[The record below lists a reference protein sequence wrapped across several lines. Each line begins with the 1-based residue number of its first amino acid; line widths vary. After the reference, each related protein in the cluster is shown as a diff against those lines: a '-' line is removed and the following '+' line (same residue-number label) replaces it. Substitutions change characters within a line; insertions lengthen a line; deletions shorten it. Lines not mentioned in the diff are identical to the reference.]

1 MSRGNKLRIFVCLM
15 VIAFVVSIEYKTIYQ
30 VVVASPL
37 VQMIVG
43 DSVSD
48 NTVQEEENSS
58 EGTETE
64 ELPDGETVEV
74 TIEDETEEETEDET
88 EGNVNEGTSFVF
100 DEQDAEIPFGN
111 EEENDTQSNGSSD
124 ESVSNEETGI
134 FSVNPEESLSENTIA
149 EELENVSAPYGES
162 AIPTTL
168 DAFITYYDSLDPR
181 KVPITTKQDWL
192 NLQELSQVTSLE
204 GYVFDIQDNNTTGD
218 TNTKLYDLQNMGFTG
233 IGCETYPFKGT
244 LTCYLENGMSVKT
257 SVPIFAYLAGG
268 STVKNF
274 SIIGVDSIAG
284 VAGVLTG
291 SGDVTLT
298 NMSVCGSIKNED
310 GAAGGLF
317 AEIVNNT
324 ASTIN
329 VNISAGNYGGVTF
342 EVLVES
348 DETKV
353 YPTISGDYSGAIAGK
368 AHGNFSFTYDEAA
381 CNLSNISS
389 VTGLCGYDSSASI
402 YGANGLL
409 FGKVEGD
416 ETYMPEIV
424 LTNTSQDA
432 TTVSF
437 DLTEKILG
445 EGINGGLIGY
455 MQNATLSTNG
465 KTVVLNGDKDKVADV
480 SGGNAKTADT
490 DTGIGGLIGILDHST
505 IKTGSKFLLQDMF
518 VCVSANKRSKGC
530 GGFFGGMIDSTI
542 ENTDDIIFEMNNSW
556 INSEWSSP
564 CHALGGIAGFY
575 SGKANTENLL
585 SGMILNNVVIQ
596 SQMAPPNASVGTIF
610 GLYRGH
616 DGNKLTLSNWTITG
630 ILTTA
635 NKGNGTGGVVGCV
648 KGIDGENG
656 TAVLRINEGSID
668 TARNANYGINYI
680 SGSQFAIWDDAN
692 PIGGIVGIIT
702 TASCEISNVTIT
714 GLSLRSDSYTGGVI
728 GEIKESA
735 NKKHVFLENITLGK
749 IVQRCT
755 PNSLTFVKGLLI
767 SKIGGN
773 TIVKLDGTMDLS
785 AAEWYFTDK
794 NGNKEPYYIPDSTS
808 AYQGNGYGYIGS
820 IAGIQ
825 EKAVVYIDDDCVY
838 TPYTSR
844 TTNGDL

>member
-291 SGDVTLT
+291 SGDVSAKRLS
-298 NMSVCGSIKNED
+298 NSSIFTTAFSKTSGFQSLSSAIAPKIASNKS
-310 GAAGGLF
+310 AF
-317 AEIVNNT
+317 ALKGNAVSALPTTKYSAISHP
-324 ASTIN
+324 STIC
-329 VNISAGNYGGVTF
+329 SR
-342 EVLVES
+342 
-348 DETKV
+348 
-353 YPTISGDYSGAIAGK
+353 
-368 AHGNFSFTYDEAA
+368 FSLQT
-381 CNLSNISS
+381 SS
-389 VTGLCGYDSSASI
+389 CL
-402 YGANGLL
+402 
-409 FGKVEGD
+409 
-416 ETYMPEIV
+416 IV
-424 LTNTSQDA
+424 VKRFSR
-432 TTVSF
+432 
-437 DLTEKILG
+437 IL
-445 EGINGGLIGY
+445 
-455 MQNATLSTNG
+455 
-465 KTVVLNGDKDKVADV
+465 K
-480 SGGNAKTADT
+480 
-490 DTGIGGLIGILDHST
+490 
-505 IKTGSKFLLQDMF
+505 
-518 VCVSANKRSKGC
+518 
-530 GGFFGGMIDSTI
+530 
-542 ENTDDIIFEMNNSW
+542 EN
-556 INSEWSSP
+556 SP
-564 CHALGGIAGFY
+564 A
-575 SGKANTENLL
+575 
-585 SGMILNNVVIQ
+585 
-596 SQMAPPNASVGTIF
+596 
-610 GLYRGH
+610 
-616 DGNKLTLSNWTITG
+616 
-630 ILTTA
+630 
-635 NKGNGTGGVVGCV
+635 
-648 KGIDGENG
+648 
-656 TAVLRINEGSID
+656 
-668 TARNANYGINYI
+668 
-680 SGSQFAIWDDAN
+680 
-692 PIGGIVGIIT
+692 
-702 TASCEISNVTIT
+702 
-714 GLSLRSDSYTGGVI
+714 
-728 GEIKESA
+728 
-735 NKKHVFLENITLGK
+735 
-749 IVQRCT
+749 
-755 PNSLTFVKGLLI
+755 
-767 SKIGGN
+767 
-773 TIVKLDGTMDLS
+773 
-785 AAEWYFTDK
+785 
-794 NGNKEPYYIPDSTS
+794 
-808 AYQGNGYGYIGS
+808 
-820 IAGIQ
+820 
-825 EKAVVYIDDDCVY
+825 
-838 TPYTSR
+838 
-844 TTNGDL
+844 